1 MISVTK
7 RTVTTADPSFT
18 WVTRLLALTL
28 LTIPLPAQNTQLSGR
43 ILDPSGAMVPKA
55 VVTVVDEEKGLGR
68 ITLSNSQGLYVV
80 ASLQPSRY
88 KVSASAKGFRTT
100 ARTGVTVE
108 VGQNAVLDFTLEV
121 GETKE
126 VVTVVGAAEAANV
139 TDGSVS
145 TVVGRRFVENMPLN
159 GRSFQSLIQLTPGSV
174 FVKVDTNPLAGGQFS
189 INGQRANANYFTVDG
204 VSANYNTSTGFG
216 SFSGQSSAGAL
227 PALTALGGPNSL
239 VSIDAL
245 QEFQIQ
251 TSSYSPEYGRMPGG
265 QVSLIT
271 RAGTNGFHGDLFEYF
286 RNDVLDATDWFAN
299 YNGLPKARERQN
311 DFGGVL
317 GGPVIKDKTFFF
329 FSYEGLR
336 LRQPVTGIESVPD
349 LNFRKAVAAV
359 NPAEAT
365 LINTFPLPN
374 GPELAPNLA
383 QFSNTVS
390 SPATLDTTSIRID
403 HSVTNNLKLFG
414 HYTHAPSYL
423 GAFTTNFTNIR
434 KNTFYNNAVTLGLT
448 WVVSPTKTNEIRAN
462 YSQSRA
468 TALGQ
473 ALSQGGAVVPPDSTT
488 GLFEPPWSPGNY
500 EVIFYSYDPPTASSG
515 AIVGAGFVLGTGN
528 DNWNRQVNVAD
539 TFSWVVGAHQLKFG
553 YDYRWISPILNRAGG
568 NFNTDYFDLTNP
580 GNLYM
585 VQLSRGGAETVPVF
599 HNYSA
604 YAQDTWKATPRLTL
618 TYGLRWDAN
627 PAPGVRG
634 GTYPSVLQGLGTGG
648 PVTLE
653 PKGTPLYH
661 SQWANFAPRVGAAY
675 RLRRTAGH
683 ETIVRG
689 GFGMFYDTGAGVI
702 AIPFDHIYPYFS
714 AIVYNNAP
722 FPLTP
727 AQAPPIPG
735 VTPPQQFWA
744 ADPNLKLPY
753 TLQWNAAVQQ
763 SLGANQSLTVSY
775 IGSVG
780 RRLLRLSEY
789 SAQIVGFSSLIPSYL
804 QNNQSYSNYN
814 ALQAQ
819 FQRRLSKGLQ
829 GLLSY
834 TWSHSLDVSSGDDVN
849 GLPPQFVNLKVEY
862 GASDFD
868 VRHVLTGALT
878 YDIPGGASHGPALN
892 ALTKG
897 WALDLKESFRTAF
910 PINVTAT
917 TLFGNLSFSNHANL
931 VPGVPEVLYGSQ
943 YPGGKE
949 ANKAAFAAA
958 PPNVLGDFPR
968 NSLRGFHASQLD
980 LAVRRQFPL
989 WSERLRLQF
998 RFEFFNIFNH
1008 PNFADYGGSITTTN
1022 WFVSQKTLATGLGGV
1037 SALYQMGGPR
1047 SGQVSV
1053 KFLF

>member
-1 MISVTK
+1 LHLKLRHFLLLPAVLG
-7 RTVTTADPSFT
+7 TTAT
-18 WVTRLLALTL
+18 
-28 LTIPLPAQNTQLSGR
+28 AQNTQLSGR
-43 ILDPSGAMVPKA
+43 ILDPSGAIVPKA
-55 VVTVVDEEKGLGR
+55 EVRVIDEDKGVER
-68 ITLSNSQGLYVV
+68 STLSNSQGIYVV
-80 ASLQPSRY
+80 ASLPPSQYRIL
-88 KVSASAKGFRTT
+88 VTAKGFRTT
-100 ARTGVTVE
+100 TRTGVTVE

-121 GETKE
+121 GDAKE
-126 VVTVVGAAEAANV
+126 AVTVLGSSEPANL

-145 TVVGRRFVENMPLN
+145 TVVDRRFVENLPLN

-189 INGQRANANYFTVDG
+189 IDGQRADANYFTVDG

-216 SFSGQSSAGAL
+216 SFSGQSSGGAL
-227 PALTALGGPNSL
+227 PALTALGSTNSL

-245 QEFQIQ
+245 QEFRIQ

-271 RAGTNGFHGDLFEYF
+271 RAGSNAFHGDAFEYF
-286 RNDVLDATDWFAN
+286 RNDVLDAKDWFAN

-317 GGPVIKDKTFFF
+317 GGPVLKDKTFFF

-349 LNFRKAVAAV
+349 LNFRKAVTVAD
-359 NPAEAT
+359 PAEAT
-365 LINTFPLPN
+365 LVNTFPLPN
-374 GPELAPNLA
+374 GPATAPNFA
-383 QFSNTVS
+383 QFSNTIS

-403 HSVTNNLKLFG
+403 HSIANHLKLFG

-434 KNTFYNNAVTLGLT
+434 KNTFYNNAVTAGLT
-448 WVVSPTKTNEIRAN
+448 WIVSPTKTNEIRAN

-473 ALSQGGAVVPPDSTT
+473 ALQLGGAVVPPNSTT
-488 GLFEPPWSPGNY
+488 GLFDPPWNTSNY
-500 EVIFYSYDPPTASSG
+500 EVIFYAYDPATATSG
-515 AIVGAGFVLGTGN
+515 AIQGAGFVLGTGN
-528 DNWNRQVNVAD
+528 DNWNRQINLVD
-539 TFSWVVGAHQLKFG
+539 TFSWVLGAHQLKFG
-553 YDYRWISPILNRAGG
+553 FDYRWISPILNRAGG
-568 NFNTDYFDLTNP
+568 NFADYFLDLSNP
-580 GNLYM
+580 GNLYLA
-585 VQLSRGGAETVPVF
+585 QLSRGGAETVPVF

-604 YAQDTWKATPRLTL
+604 YAQDTWKMTKRLTL

-634 GTYPSVLQGLGTGG
+634 NTFPSVLEGLGTGG
-648 PVTLE
+648 PVTLL

-661 SQWANFAPRVGAAY
+661 SQWANFAPRIGAAY
-675 RLRRTAGH
+675 RLRETPGH
-683 ETIVRG
+683 ETVIRA
-689 GFGMFYDTGAGVI
+689 GFGTFYDTGAGVI
-702 AIPFDHIYPYFS
+702 AIPFDHIYPYFGS
-714 AIVYNNAP
+714 VVYNNVT

-727 AQAPPIPG
+727 AQAPPVPG
-735 VTPPQQFWA
+735 VNPPQQFWA
-744 ADPNLKLPY
+744 ADPHLKLPY
-753 TLQWNAAVQQ
+753 TLQWNVAVQQ
-763 SLGANQSLTVSY
+763 SLGASQSLTVSY
-775 IGSVG
+775 IGSAG

-789 SAQIVGFSSLIPSYL
+789 SAPIVGFSSPIPSYL
-804 QNNQSYSNYN
+804 QNNQSYSNYD

-819 FQRRLSKGLQ
+819 FERRLSRRLQ

-834 TWSHSLDVSSGDDVN
+834 TWSHSLDTSSGDDVS
-849 GLPPQFVNLKVEY
+849 GLPPQYANLGIEY
-862 GASDFD
+862 GPSDFD

-878 YDIPGGASHGPALN
+878 FDIPGATSYGSAVR
-892 ALTKG
+892 ALTSG
-897 WALDLKESFRTAF
+897 WAVDLTESFRTAF

-917 TLFGNLSFSNHANL
+917 TVFGNLSFSNHANL

-949 ANKAAFAAA
+949 ANPAAFVAA
-958 PPNVLGDFPR
+958 PANVLGNFPR
-968 NSLRGFHASQLD
+968 NSLRGFDASQFD
-980 LAVRRQFPL
+980 LALRRQFPL

-998 RFEFFNIFNH
+998 RVEFFNILNH
-1008 PNFADYGGSITTTN
+1008 PNFSDYGGAITTAN
-1022 WFVSQKTLATGLGGV
+1022 WFLSQKTLATGLGGV
-1037 SALYQMGGPR
+1037 NALYQMGGPR
-1047 SGQVSV
+1047 SGQASV